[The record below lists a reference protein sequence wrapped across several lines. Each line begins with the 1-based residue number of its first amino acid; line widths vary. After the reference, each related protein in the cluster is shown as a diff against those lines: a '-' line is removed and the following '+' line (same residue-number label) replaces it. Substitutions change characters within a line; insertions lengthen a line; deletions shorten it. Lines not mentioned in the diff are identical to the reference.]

1 MEEVNFVFMIT
12 AHNAAEFVERTLQSI
27 SEQTLGTWRVVFSGD
42 ASTDGTVDR
51 VQRFAESAGWSDRLT
66 LIRQMERRYKT
77 FGVYQALHEHASET
91 EVVLMQDGDD
101 WLASGNVLE
110 VLASEYRAGWDVV
123 WTNWVGTDGQPG
135 SSFHLNPFVPI
146 RQQPWVSSALFTF
159 RSRLLL
165 DVSEQE
171 CTAGT
176 MTWPKA
182 ACDQA
187 IALPVLERT
196 FRRKHIDEPLYVYNR
211 NNPISHD
218 FEAKRTPPFGSNE
231 QIRSSNLLYRW
242 RARPTPV
249 DQAFL
254 GEHLDYFLGAAFAST
269 HRLLGFLHSNV
280 AALRDEH
287 LGVQSSDNERRRQQ
301 ADDDT

>member
-1 MEEVNFVFMIT
+1 
-12 AHNAAEFVERTLQSI
+12 
-27 SEQTLGTWRVVFSGD
+27 
-42 ASTDGTVDR
+42 
-51 VQRFAESAGWSDRLT
+51 
-66 LIRQMERRYKT
+66 
-77 FGVYQALHEHASET
+77 
-91 EVVLMQDGDD
+91 MQDGDD